1 MLNTAN
7 YQRNANQKYTSHES
21 EWPSPKS
28 VQTSAGE
35 EIKKREASYTAG
47 GAVRWCS
54 HYGKQYECVHAELL
68 QSSLTLQPYGL

>member
-7 YQRNANQKYTSHES
+7 YQRNANQNYTSHES
-21 EWPSPKS
+21 EWPSPKT

-47 GAVRWCS
+47 GLYVGAATMENSMSVCMLS
-54 HYGKQYECVHAELL
+54 CFSQA
-68 QSSLTLQPYGL
+68 